1 MSKKLMIRAIMEIL
15 GSPKDHVEK
24 TAKLVLDKV
33 KERSDIELIKS
44 YISDSKQVKQFWSCF
59 VEVEMRIE
67 NIDKLIGFC
76 FDFMPS
82 SIDILEPSTLEMPA
96 REVNGFIND
105 LMARLHRYDMFLKN
119 LRAHALMLQE
129 ELDKK
134 KK

>member
-1 MSKKLMIRAIMEIL
+1 MIRAIMEIL